1 MKDETARFIR
11 ELFSDNRLLL
21 VLALVFAVWLF
32 TRALQSL
39 SEMLAKKFVR
49 YRLFISSL
57 FPILRLLTWVF
68 AIPMIIFG
76 VIHPPLNTVLAIS
89 ASAGLAVGLG
99 AQDLIKNILSGTL
112 ILFDR
117 PFRVGDMIHAGDHY
131 GEVTDIG
138 LRSVKIRTF
147 DDSSVTL
154 PNSLVLSQAIAN
166 SNTGALDELVVA
178 EIILPASLDIQLI
191 KDLAWEAAA
200 CSPYVYLKKPITV
213 IAEDHFDRTFLT
225 RYKVKAYVL
234 DVRYERLFASDII
247 ERIKHEINRRHLLPE
262 TLVAGLLAVD
272 PLPLTPKAGESPSEQ
287 ETLAP

>member
-1 MKDETARFIR
+1 MKDETAQFIR
-11 ELFSDNRLLL
+11 NLFSDNRLLL
-21 VLALVFAVWLF
+21 ALLLVVAVWLF
-32 TRALQSL
+32 TKALQSL
-39 SEMLAKKFVR
+39 SEILARKFTR

-57 FPILRLLTWVF
+57 FPILRLLSWVF
-68 AIPMIIFG
+68 ALPMIVFG
-76 VIHPPLNTVLAIS
+76 VLHPPLNTVLALS

-166 SNTGALDELVVA
+166 SNSGALDELVVT
-178 EIILPASLDIQLI
+178 EFLLPASLDVQSI
-191 KDLAWEAAA
+191 KGLAWEAAA

-213 IAEDHFDRTFLT
+213 VAEDHFDRTFLT
-225 RYKVKAYVL
+225 RFKVKAYVL
-234 DVRYERLFASDII
+234 DVRYEKLFASDIV
-247 ERIKHEINRRHLLPE
+247 ERIKLEINRRGLLPE
-262 TLVAGLLAVD
+262 TLVTALLAPGLSLHGTPSD
-272 PLPLTPKAGESPSEQ
+272 PVATEKSHS
-287 ETLAP
+287 